1 MSWQVVPDAMHDIW
15 YDSIPAQIER
25 VMRVALTQKKFD
37 IAAQTAAHLADD

>member
-1 MSWQVVPDAMHDIW
+1 MHDMW